1 MTSIHTGSNNNIVE
15 LDMSEL
21 IRPIPPV
28 LDMNKVNSMMETMT
42 GKTPPASC
50 GLTSEDLEA
59 GELPPVDVLTFKKS
73 GKPYYFAFGGCHRL
87 RAHDEAGRKK
97 VRCKLVNCSPNTLRL
112 YLGASA
118 NKFLDSD

>member
-1 MTSIHTGSNNNIVE
+1 MTIHTSDNNRIVE

-28 LDMNKVNSMMETMT
+28 LDMEKVNSMVETLG
-42 GKTPPASC
+42 GKVPPASC
-50 GLTSEDLEA
+50 SMDLKDVPEN
-59 GELPPVDVLTFKKS
+59 ELPPVDVLTFKKG

-87 RAHDEAGRKK
+87 RAHDMAKK
-97 VRCKLVNCSPNTLRL
+97 QKIKCKLVNCSPNTLRL

-118 NKFLDSD
+118 SKFLDEE